1 MKSSQKKESF
11 ISKFVRKFVPCVA
24 PSNRTHVI
32 DMDVDGA
39 PRHGTADVVNGRPA
53 PTGDIS
59 VAGEK
64 QNEDTEHEQE
74 KSAPLALDTSPS
86 TIQANT
92 TEVEVIVPSLLPISE
107 TEGVTSGAVQ
117 PPGSTGTDIF
127 SPSPPPQMDLTHPA
141 PGGTHPYAG
150 DTSHTATDS
159 ELEGSLT
166 DDEAHADPEEPE
178 LEEVEPMEEDEDTLI
193 MNGGA
198 GIPIGPVSSVR
209 SCR

>member
-1 MKSSQKKESF
+1 
-11 ISKFVRKFVPCVA
+11 
-24 PSNRTHVI
+24 
-32 DMDVDGA
+32 MDVDGA

-64 QNEDTEHEQE
+64 QNEDTEPEQE
-74 KSAPLALDTSPS
+74 KSAPLVLDTSPS

-92 TEVEVIVPSLLPISE
+92 TEVEVIVPSTPTKALLPISE

-141 PGGTHPYAG
+141 PGGTHPYTG
-150 DTSHTATDS
+150 DTSRTPTDS
-159 ELEGSLT
+159 EGSLT
-166 DDEAHADPEEPE
+166 DDELPADPEEPE
-178 LEEVEPMEEDEDTLI
+178 VEEVGVEEDDEDTLI
-193 MNGGA
+193 LNGGA

-209 SCR
+209 SYR